1 MCLMINVH
9 IYKFKTI
16 SLKRILKQRVSQKHV
31 LEILSAFISI
41 PIILKEYESLN
52 NVQMIIT

>member
-1 MCLMINVH
+1 MINVH